1 MGGLGMYDHSGVQGT
16 KGRNQS
22 RHAVHEFAR
31 THYHSTLFR
40 YTAVSWR
47 PVGLELP
54 GVDLSV
60 TGYVDFAEAAART
73 KELRLFSKTA
83 ILVSKQLSCPAEAA
97 WLLSN
102 STSCAGRFL
111 CWRGGIIGRFRMGN
125 AAFRDS
131 LRRRLL
137 FPPTRIQTRAAQ
149 GCGCRHDVAAHP
161 THLLDCGAKNTFY
174 YDKRH
179 HDVSN
184 QLAHLLRSSINQH
197 HVDRE
202 FNPDGRRADLVVDTG
217 GCIYIIDV
225 SITNPSCRTTLEHGS
240 DRTSDVGARLRETSK
255 RASYARIPSLRLA
268 PYTNHQFVPFI
279 VEATGRLGPSAL
291 EFLNG
296 ALDSEDDSHARSYF
310 LSAISACIALYNSL
324 MISGA
329 TRKLSSFE
337 HVGI

>member
-1 MGGLGMYDHSGVQGT
+1 MYDHSGVQGM

-22 RHAVHEFAR
+22 RHSAHEYAR

-40 YTAVSWR
+40 FTAESWR

-54 GVDLSV
+54 GVERSV
-60 TGYVDFAEAAART
+60 TGYVALNEAAARV

-83 ILVSKQLSCPAEAA
+83 ILVAKQQTCPAEAA
-97 WLLSN
+97 WFISN
-102 STSCAGRFL
+102 STSCTGRFL

-125 AAFRDS
+125 AAYRDS

-137 FPPTRIQTRAAQ
+137 FPPTRIQVRAAQ
-149 GCGCRHDVAAHP
+149 GCGCHQDSAAHP
-161 THLLDCGAKNTFY
+161 THLLDCSAKNTFY

-179 HDVSN
+179 HDVCN
-184 QLAHLLRSSINQH
+184 QLAHLLCSSTNQH

-202 FNPDGRRADLVVDTG
+202 VNLETGNPDGRRADLVVDSG

-225 SITNPSCRTTLEHGS
+225 CITNPSCRTTLVHGS
-240 DRTSDVGARLRETSK
+240 DRTQDVGAGLRETSK
-255 RASYARIPSLRLA
+255 RASYARIPSLHQD
-268 PYTNHQFVPFI
+268 PYIGHEFVPFV

-291 EFLNG
+291 EFLKSS
-296 ALDSEDDSHARSYF
+296 LDSEEDAHARLYF
-310 LSAISACIALYNSL
+310 LSATSACIALFNSL

-329 TRKLSSFE
+329 TRKLSSYE
-337 HVGI
+337 QVGI